1 MMMRKNIN
9 MNNITNKQQTILN
22 YLEKSYSDAK
32 FNDDVELMIRLTR
45 AILAFNYDDLCRMP
59 TWEEM
64 IKANTMKW

>member
-1 MMMRKNIN
+1 MN
-9 MNNITNKQQTILN
+9 MSNTTNKQQIILD

-45 AILAFNYDDLCRMP
+45 AILAFNYDDLWHMP

-64 IKANTMKW
+64 IKENIMKW

>member
-1 MMMRKNIN
+1 
-9 MNNITNKQQTILN
+9 MNKKEEVLD

-45 AILAFNYDDLCRMP
+45 AILAFNYDDLWHMP

-64 IKANTMKW
+64 TKTNTMKW

>member
-1 MMMRKNIN
+1 MN
-9 MNNITNKQQTILN
+9 MSNTTNKQQIILD

-45 AILAFNYDDLCRMP
+45 AILAFNYDDLWHMP

-64 IKANTMKW
+64 IKENTMKW